1 MKHPWFYTLLFLFTL
16 LAIAAFG
23 QEAKVAEPGAK
34 RPELAKETVQVLDLA
49 IVRIENY
56 DLKIKMLEQ
65 ERELIRGA
73 AQSLLE
79 SLKVDGY
86 NLIRTPA
93 GKWEYVKVTK

>member
-1 MKHPWFYTLLFLFTL
+1 MKHVKFYILLFLFSIF
-16 LAIAAFG
+16 AVVAFG
-23 QEAKVAEPGAK
+23 QEAKVAQSETK
-34 RPELAKETVQVLDLA
+34 RPELAKETIQVLDLA

-65 ERELIRGA
+65 ERDQLRGA

-86 NLIRTPA
+86 NLVRTPA